1 MTKSEKLKRDWSLLS
16 VLSQRDRHEVPMKRY
31 KPGKAGLSLKAR
43 AWLESEHEKDRVG
56 LERALRNRR

>member
-1 MTKSEKLKRDWSLLS
+1 MTREEKLKASWSALS
-16 VLSQRDRHEVPMKRY
+16 RISQRERVETPMKRY

-56 LERALRNRR
+56 LERALRRNR